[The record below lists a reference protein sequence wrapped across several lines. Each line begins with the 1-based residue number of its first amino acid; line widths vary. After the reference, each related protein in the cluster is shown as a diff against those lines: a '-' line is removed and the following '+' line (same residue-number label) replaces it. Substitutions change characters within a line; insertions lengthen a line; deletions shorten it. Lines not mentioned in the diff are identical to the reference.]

1 MTRGAPPRRTT
12 PKPPP
17 KPDGGDR
24 GSRAEHAYLRLR
36 EAIRGG
42 ALRPG
47 DELREVELAA
57 RLGVSRT
64 PVREAIRRLTGDGLV
79 EPGKGRSLA
88 VTRFGRQQV
97 RELYVV
103 RGILEGAA
111 AELAARHATAA
122 EIAVLR
128 DLLAAMR
135 GALGDPGR
143 TATLNTR
150 FHAAIHE
157 AGRNAYLTR
166 MLEPMAHFI
175 ALLPGTTFEV
185 PGRADAA
192 LAEHADLVDAI
203 AAGDAPRAG
212 AGARRH
218 IERAGETR
226 IRMMFDAE

>member
-79 EPGKGRSLA
+79 DALVMSLTSIRA
-88 VTRFGRQQV
+88 V
-97 RELYVV
+97 
-103 RGILEGAA
+103 
-111 AELAARHATAA
+111 
-122 EIAVLR
+122 
-128 DLLAAMR
+128 AMPPPFPPPHPS
-135 GALGDPGR
+135 D
-143 TATLNTR
+143 N
-150 FHAAIHE
+150 
-157 AGRNAYLTR
+157 
-166 MLEPMAHFI
+166 
-175 ALLPGTTFEV
+175 
-185 PGRADAA
+185 AA
-192 LAEHADLVDAI
+192 LAPVSSSSSKSFGIVDFE
-203 AAGDAPRAG
+203 D
-212 AGARRH
+212 
-218 IERAGETR
+218 
-226 IRMMFDAE
+226 